1 MKNVEKSKKGMILV
15 YCVVTMAIVMS
26 HCTVMIALAS
36 GAALG
41 WKAEKKRFDASVKID
56 TVGEDFLRG
65 VNVTAGEYQCD
76 FDVNVD
82 NYILIVKS
90 NGEALLRVVTD
101 ENGNICEWIYGE

>member
-1 MKNVEKSKKGMILV
+1 MILV

-26 HCTVMIALAS
+26 LCTVMIAIAS

-41 WKAEKKRFDASVKID
+41 WKAEKKHFDASVKID

-65 VNVTAGEYQCD
+65 VNVTAEEYQCD

-82 NYILIVKS
+82 NYTLIVKR

-101 ENGNICEWIYGE
+101 ENGNICEWTYGE